1 MRATGQT
8 SKKHTAAFSDIS
20 AAAGERGLKKAYLR
34 RVEGRLSRGVHLA
47 DINYTHTRH
56 SGRAAYLRVVSPSRN
71 KTALEYH
78 WPLNYGGL
86 CTLAEENK

>member
-47 DINYTHTRH
+47 DINYTHTALGQ
-56 SGRAAYLRVVSPSRN
+56 SSLSAGRLS
-71 KTALEYH
+71 
-78 WPLNYGGL
+78 
-86 CTLAEENK
+86 LAQ